1 MKKKDA
7 AKAVSAVIWIG
18 MLALAG
24 YIVIKGLSLDKEVVE
39 KIMYNIQQQA
49 VETYLPAVTRSDRKN
64 DSFAFWLLEK
74 TKDQL
79 PGLDTD

>member
-39 KIMYNIQQQA
+39 KIMYNIQQHA
-49 VETYLPAVTRSDRKN
+49 AETYLQAVT
-64 DSFAFWLLEK
+64 
-74 TKDQL
+74 T
-79 PGLDTD
+79 

>member
-24 YIVIKGLSLDKEVVE
+24 YIVIKGLSLDKESVE
-39 KIMYNIQQQA
+39 KLMCNIQQQA
-49 VETYLPAVTRSDRKN
+49 VETYLPGVTRADRQN
-64 DSFAFWLLEK
+64 D
-74 TKDQL
+74 
-79 PGLDTD
+79 

>member
-24 YIVIKGLSLDKEVVE
+24 YIVSRSGKVYAFDIMINDPDTSSADK
-39 KIMYNIQQQA
+39 KNIEEQILRNIY
-49 VETYLPAVTRSDRKN
+49 VN
-64 DSFAFWLLEK
+64 D
-74 TKDQL
+74 
-79 PGLDTD
+79 